1 MAGSFPNCPTSRQR
15 WYEPGFSVTNLK
27 YFRLFFPAY
36 ANRSPEIRHKP
47 CDQLSELDQASAL
60 ADLSAA
66 LEATEMLKGFSPN
79 LGWSHYRSLSRI
91 EHHAERLFYE
101 IESERC
107 NWPETGKSVS
117 ARWTSS
123 SIRMCSTFSIFPRR
137 PGCMCESLPEAA
149 VIEKL
154 QPFLLELR
162 KGFAC
167 IARQHR
173 VSTESQLSPAHKTHC
188 HLDEFALSC
197 RFRRPATGMPEKL
210 IYESFLTLKEA
221 AEYLKV
227 NELSVY

>member
-1 MAGSFPNCPTSRQR
+1 
-15 WYEPGFSVTNLK
+15 
-27 YFRLFFPAY
+27 
-36 ANRSPEIRHKP
+36 
-47 CDQLSELDQASAL
+47 
-60 ADLSAA
+60 
-66 LEATEMLKGFSPN
+66 
-79 LGWSHYRSLSRI
+79 
-91 EHHAERLFYE
+91 
-101 IESERC
+101 
-107 NWPETGKSVS
+107 
-117 ARWTSS
+117 
-123 SIRMCSTFSIFPRR
+123 
-137 PGCMCESLPEAA
+137 MCESLPEAA

-210 IYESFLTLKEA
+210 IYGSFLTLKEA